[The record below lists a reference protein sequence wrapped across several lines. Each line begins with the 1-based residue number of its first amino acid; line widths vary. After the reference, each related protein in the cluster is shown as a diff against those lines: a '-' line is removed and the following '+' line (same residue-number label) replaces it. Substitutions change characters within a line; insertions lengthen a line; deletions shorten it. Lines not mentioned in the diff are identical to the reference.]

1 MLSLTNQDRSVMRN
15 NESGFIPIYLHFL
28 PQVVNFNNK
37 GTNHGPHDPKKE
49 QDKSPQNNQQ
59 CHFRGH
65 PVSPSSKLELKFSK
79 KTQNRN
85 QVFFKRHKTIYCSKI
100 HRVQNIVD

>member
-1 MLSLTNQDRSVMRN
+1 MNPDDYEASEFSP
-15 NESGFIPIYLHFL
+15 FYLHFI

-59 CHFRGH
+59 CHFSGH
-65 PVSPSSKLELKFSK
+65 PVSLSSKLELKFSK
-79 KTQNRN
+79 KNTESKSG
-85 QVFFKRHKTIYCSKI
+85 FFQKT
-100 HRVQNIVD
+100 

>member
-1 MLSLTNQDRSVMRN
+1 MNPDDYEASEFSP
-15 NESGFIPIYLHFL
+15 FYLHFI